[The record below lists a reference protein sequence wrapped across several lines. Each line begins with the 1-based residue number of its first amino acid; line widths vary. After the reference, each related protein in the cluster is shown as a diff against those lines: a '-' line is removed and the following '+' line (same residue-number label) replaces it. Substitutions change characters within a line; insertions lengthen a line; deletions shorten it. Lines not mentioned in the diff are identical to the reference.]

1 MRGLK
6 LENFLM
12 IKVEL
17 LNKAESYNVENE
29 NDDMEFIKKKFTL
42 IRKLKTAFL
51 ESKQYQIQPTL
62 VI

>member
-1 MRGLK
+1 
-6 LENFLM
+6 M

-42 IRKLKTAFL
+42 IRKLTNCIFR
-51 ESKQYQIQPTL
+51 I
-62 VI
+62 